1 MLYFITKTHKTLV
14 LFYDTIL
21 KNSTQLI
28 DKMTYTSGTVTSK
41 FGQKGLGWFDSW
53 AERLDTYKT
62 DAANYATAGHKSQ
75 NWRFSL
81 KITMAI
87 KMDAAWSAVTP
98 IQNFCV
104 KYYLYCWK
112 QAHLKLSAWLE
123 IYWGW
128 IFISVL
134 FSRCIFQESKEM
146 LTLNH
151 NTVKHSKFFFFF
163 RNGWGAKQSVLFDK
177 ITKVLSNLRLARLT
191 YEGVR
196 LVYIITL

>member
-1 MLYFITKTHKTLV
+1 MSVYNSEKNITPSMLYFITKTHKTLV

-81 KITMAI
+81 KITGYQNGHSLKRCNTNAKFLCQVFLVLLETSSFKI
-87 KMDAAWSAVTP
+87 KCMTGN
-98 IQNFCV
+98 ILGLNFYFCFIFKMHVSRIKRDV
-104 KYYLYCWK
+104 K
-112 QAHLKLSAWLE
+112 
-123 IYWGW
+123 
-128 IFISVL
+128 
-134 FSRCIFQESKEM
+134 
-146 LTLNH
+146 
-151 NTVKHSKFFFFF
+151 
-163 RNGWGAKQSVLFDK
+163 
-177 ITKVLSNLRLARLT
+177 
-191 YEGVR
+191 
-196 LVYIITL
+196 